1 MSDWAGVFLGIIAFA
16 TLATSIVQIGVL
28 IAAGRLAR
36 RVERLAAQV
45 EEEVRPLFRHLDAI
59 GQEAS
64 RTASLA
70 TAQVERADALFADL
84 ARRVE
89 STVGSMQQTIAAP
102 ARETVALLRG
112 VQAALTAIRQ
122 GRARRTGAEDE
133 DALFI

>member
-1 MSDWAGVFLGIIAFA
+1 VNDWAGVFLGIIALTTAA
-16 TLATSIVQIGVL
+16 TAIVQIGVL

-36 RVERLAAQV
+36 KVEHLATQV
-45 EEEVRPLFRHLDAI
+45 EQEIRPLFRHLDAL
-59 GQEAS
+59 GQEAT

-84 ARRVE
+84 ARRIE
-89 STVGSMQQTIAAP
+89 MTVGTMQQTIAAP

-112 VQAALTAIRQ
+112 VQAALAAIRQ
-122 GRARRTGAEDE
+122 GRTRRAGAEDE